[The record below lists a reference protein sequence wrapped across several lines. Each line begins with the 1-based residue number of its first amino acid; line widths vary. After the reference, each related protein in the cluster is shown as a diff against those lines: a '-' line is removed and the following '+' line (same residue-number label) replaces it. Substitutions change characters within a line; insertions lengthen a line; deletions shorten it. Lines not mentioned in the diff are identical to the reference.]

1 MSYVKL
7 ISINQHLSLFLVS
20 LGDVD
25 HFIVQVAQI
34 GNADQVI
41 HIVKE
46 QYKIK
51 DVDIAYDSTYLLSS
65 YAKSIGIVNEG
76 GSWIILHQ
84 FVQEELKHVAQ
95 NAFHQIRQGKV
106 ISD

>member
-7 ISINQHLSLFLVS
+7 IWIHQHLSLFLVS
-20 LGDVD
+20 LEDVG

-34 GNADQVI
+34 GIADQVI
-41 HIVKE
+41 HIV
-46 QYKIK
+46 K

-65 YAKSIGIVNEG
+65 YAKSIEIVKEG
-76 GSWIILHQ
+76 GSWIILDQ

-95 NAFHQIRQGKV
+95 NVFHQIRQGKV